1 MKVEF
6 QAFARYK
13 DVFGPGGAVSL
24 QDGAT
29 IKEAI
34 LVFADGTEGGRE
46 TLFDGEEIRDEV
58 LIMLNRQR
66 VDAESA
72 DGIIPEDGDKII
84 IYPPV
89 SGG

>member
-13 DVFGPGGAVSL
+13 DVFGPGGEVSL
-24 QDGAT
+24 PDGAT

>member
-13 DVFGPGGAVSL
+13 DVFGPGGEVSL
-24 QDGAT
+24 PDGTT
-29 IKEAI
+29 IKGALLI
-34 LVFADGTEGGRE
+34 FAEEKKSRE
-46 TLFDGEEIRDEV
+46 TLFDGDEIRDDV